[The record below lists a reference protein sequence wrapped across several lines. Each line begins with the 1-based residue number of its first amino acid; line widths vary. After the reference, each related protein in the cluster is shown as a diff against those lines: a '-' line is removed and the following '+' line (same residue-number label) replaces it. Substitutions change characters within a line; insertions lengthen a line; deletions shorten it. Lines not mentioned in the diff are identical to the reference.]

1 MLSTVRGEAS
11 SALVLSHVTGDI
23 RPEVATRFEAE
34 YKKVTPGA
42 TLRTHEEIL
51 RFFTGLELVE
61 PGLVQ
66 VPYWRPEE
74 PEPPDA
80 DKVWFLGGAIGRKP
94 GLDAT
99 ARTRQ

>member
-1 MLSTVRGEAS
+1 L
-11 SALVLSHVTGDI
+11 
-23 RPEVATRFEAE
+23 

-80 DKVWFLGGAIGRKP
+80 DKEAYAKP
-94 GLDAT
+94 GTVQESLQVRRPPEASF
-99 ARTRQ
+99 A